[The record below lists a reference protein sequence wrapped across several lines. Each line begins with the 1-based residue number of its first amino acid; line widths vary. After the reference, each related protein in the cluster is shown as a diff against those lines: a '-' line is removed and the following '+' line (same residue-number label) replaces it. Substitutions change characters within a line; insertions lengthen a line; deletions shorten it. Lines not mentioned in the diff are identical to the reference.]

1 MDMKPKFNR
10 LLGQRVLAY
19 MGDGFILYCLILVV
33 QGGIWAAGLNPIV
46 NLMEQGET
54 PAGWQ
59 LHLWVFLVVSLPL
72 WGYYTLTQSSAHQAT
87 WAMRWFKLQTIS
99 LTRQRVT
106 VGQAFLRSVVM
117 LLPFELNH
125 TALFGT
131 IPDPA
136 GYLTMA
142 LIALT
147 WVLIGGNLGAALL
160 TEKQQTIHDWVA
172 GTTIVMK
179 TDVSV

>member
-1 MDMKPKFNR
+1 MKAKFNKV
-10 LLGQRVLAY
+10 LGQRVLAY
-19 MGDGFILYCLILVV
+19 LGDGLVLYLAIFAV
-33 QGGIWAAGLNPIV
+33 QGVILQLGLNPIV
-46 NLMEQGET
+46 KLMDQGET

-59 LHLWVFLVVSLPL
+59 LHLWVFMVVSVPL
-72 WGYYTLTQSSAHQAT
+72 WVYYTLTQSSTHQAT
-87 WAMRWFKLQTIS
+87 WVMRWFNLQTIS
-99 LTRQRVT
+99 LNGALVT
-106 VGQAFLRSVVM
+106 KTQALLRSVVM

-136 GYLTMA
+136 GYLTIA
-142 LIALT
+142 LITLT
-147 WVLIGGNLGAALL
+147 WVLIGGNFAAILF
-160 TEKQQTIHDWVA
+160 TEKQQTLHDWIA